1 MVALG
6 PPRHIPRHFS
16 PSEARGTLFL
26 ALADLLLWVG
36 APGDRVRGR
45 HCRTVHPRAYDSH
58 GWISLLM
65 NDEETSIHKMV
76 ERILHHNLA
85 L

>member
-6 PPRHIPRHFS
+6 PPRHVPRHFS

-26 ALADLLLWVG
+26 ALANLLLWVPALGDGFRGHYSG
-36 APGDRVRGR
+36 AVQARTYDTYGR
-45 HCRTVHPRAYDSH
+45 TA
-58 GWISLLM
+58 LLM
-65 NDEETSIHKMV
+65 NDVEAPIHVMV
-76 ERILHHNLA
+76 ERILHHDLA

>member
-6 PPRHIPRHFS
+6 PPRHVPRHFS

-36 APGDRVRGR
+36 TPGDGVRGR

-58 GWISLLM
+58 GRISLLM
-65 NDEETSIHKMV
+65 NDEEASIHEMV
-76 ERILHHNLA
+76 ECILHHDLA